1 MWLFL
6 SCTKPITRH
15 FPFFSSKWDENWFKL
30 NIFVLGA
37 VIFGVPNIILLLSY
51 LAFSTRQQGIK
62 LKSKEL
68 KSLRYFHFDQWI
80 IELKLN
86 FSFKARQLE
95 TCKHQ
100 WTHLNKL
107 KIRFTYNFFFLLTSF
122 SQQGVF
128 SVTSTRMSQNPL
140 DLSRK
145 NAEVKELE
153 FYYPQWAILCLMQ
166 NSSVQHSKARN
177 NTGAYEIYLPNFY
190 WFSFSLLADFLR

>member
-86 FSFKARQLE
+86 FSFKAHQLE

-107 KIRFTYNFFFLLTSF
+107 KIRFTYNFFFYWHLSASREYFLWHQPGCHKTPSTSAEKMLRLKNLNF
-122 SQQGVF
+122 TTHSEPYCALCRIPLYSTPKPGITQEPMRF
-128 SVTSTRMSQNPL
+128 ICPTST
-140 DLSRK
+140 
-145 NAEVKELE
+145 
-153 FYYPQWAILCLMQ
+153 
-166 NSSVQHSKARN
+166 
-177 NTGAYEIYLPNFY
+177 
-190 WFSFSLLADFLR
+190 DFLFPFLLIF